1 MHPLFFCCDRLALQS
16 LAMPQFHTLSVS
28 DIRQETGDCVSV
40 AFDIPA
46 DLQEAFAF
54 KAGQYLTLRTT
65 IDGEDL
71 RRSYS
76 LCAAPFENEW
86 RVAIKKVEGGRF
98 SSYANDNLEVGDSL
112 QVMAPMGGFIGGES
126 AVKHIVCF
134 AAGSGITPIA
144 SITKEV
150 LEKYPEA
157 LVTMFYGNKSGKD
170 IIFREELEDLKNMN
184 MTRLRLYH
192 VLSRE
197 DLGTTMFF
205 GRLDGEKCSAF
216 AKTLFDPTSVDAFY
230 LCGPEPMIRAV
241 SETLEACSTPKDRI
255 HFELFGAPTPTI
267 SRPEIVRA
275 TKRQADLSKVAITY
289 DEKTV
294 SIDML
299 DDGNHILEAALGYG
313 MELPYAC
320 QGGVCS
326 TCKCKVTKGEVI
338 MDVNYALEPDEV
350 EAGFVLSCQARPVSD
365 EVAVTFDV

>member
-1 MHPLFFCCDRLALQS
+1 
-16 LAMPQFHTLSVS
+16 MPQFHTLTVA
-28 DIRQETGDCVSV
+28 DIRRETLDCVSV
-40 AFDIPA
+40 AFHVPSDLA
-46 DLQEAFAF
+46 DAFHF
-54 KAGQYLTLRTT
+54 KAGQYLTLRATVNGKD
-65 IDGEDL
+65 I

-76 LCAAPFENEW
+76 LCSAPFEKEW
-86 RVAIKKVEGGRF
+86 RVAIKKVEGGQF
-98 SSYANDNLEVGDSL
+98 STYANEDLKVGDTL
-112 QVMAPMGGFIGGES
+112 QVMAPMGGFVGGDK

-150 LEKYPEA
+150 LERHPEA

-170 IIFREELEDLKNMN
+170 IIFREELDDLKNTN

-197 DLGTTMFF
+197 DLGTAMFF
-205 GRLDGEKCSAF
+205 GRLDGEKCAAF
-216 AKTLFDPTSVDAFY
+216 AKTLFDPSLVDAFY

-241 SETLEACSTPKDRI
+241 SETLEASGTPKDRI
-255 HFELFGAPTPTI
+255 HFELFGAPKPTI
-267 SRPEIVRA
+267 SRPEIVHA
-275 TKRQADLSKVAITY
+275 TKRQADISRVSITY

-294 SIDML
+294 TIDML
-299 DDGNHILEAALGYG
+299 DDGNHMLEAALGFG

-326 TCKCKVTKGEVI
+326 TCKCMVTKGEVL
-338 MDVNYALEPDEV
+338 MDKNYALEPDEV

>member
-1 MHPLFFCCDRLALQS
+1 
-16 LAMPQFHTLSVS
+16 MPQFHPLTVS
-28 DIRQETGDCVSV
+28 DIRRETPECVSV
-40 AFDIPA
+40 AFTIP
-46 DLQEAFAF
+46 DELTSEFDY
-54 KAGQYLTLRTT
+54 KAGQYLTLRATVN
-65 IDGEDL
+65 GEDI

-76 LCAAPFENEW
+76 LCSAPFEKEW
-86 RVAIKKVEGGRF
+86 RVAIKKVEDGRF
-98 SSYANDNLEVGDSL
+98 STFANKELKVGDTL
-112 QVMAPMGGFIGGES
+112 QVMAPMGGFVGGDKPVE
-126 AVKHIVCF
+126 HIVCF
-134 AAGSGITPIA
+134 AAGSGVTPIA
-144 SITKEV
+144 SISKEV

-170 IIFREELEDLKNMN
+170 IIFKEELEGLKNLHL
-184 MTRLRLYH
+184 TRLRLYH

-197 DLGTTMFF
+197 DFGTPMFF
-205 GRLDGEKCSAF
+205 GRLDAEKCTAF
-216 AKTLFDPTSVDAFY
+216 AKTLFDPKAVDGFY

-241 SETLEACSTPKDRI
+241 SETLQASGTPKDKI

-267 SRPEIVRA
+267 SRPEVVRA

-289 DEKTV
+289 DDKTV

>member
-1 MHPLFFCCDRLALQS
+1 
-16 LAMPQFHTLSVS
+16 MPQFHSLSVT
-28 DIRQETGDCVSV
+28 DIRQETDACVSV
-40 AFDIPA
+40 AFAIPA
-46 DLQEAFAF
+46 DQTDTFIY

-76 LCAAPFENEW
+76 LCSAPFEKEW

-98 SSYANDNLEVGDSL
+98 STFANEKLKVGDSL
-112 QVMAPMGGFIGGES
+112 QVMAPMGGFIGGDTE
-126 AVKHIVCF
+126 VKHVVCF
-134 AAGSGITPIA
+134 AAGSGITPVA

-150 LEKYPEA
+150 LEQYPDA
-157 LVTMFYGNKSGKD
+157 LVTLFYGNKSGKD
-170 IIFREELEDLKNMN
+170 IIFREEMEGLKNTHL
-184 MTRLRLYH
+184 TRLRLYH

-197 DLGTTMFF
+197 DLGTELFF

-216 AKTLFDPTSVDAFY
+216 AKTLFDPKSVDAFY

-241 SETLEACSTPKDRI
+241 SESLEASGTPKDRI
-255 HFELFGAPTPTI
+255 NFELFGAPTPPAGALKT
-267 SRPEIVRA
+267 ENTHT
-275 TKRQADLSKVAITY
+275 TKRQADLSKVSITY

-294 SIDML
+294 TIDML
-299 DDGNHILEAALGYG
+299 DDGNHMLEAALGYG

-338 MDVNYALEPDEV
+338 MDKNYALEPDEV
-350 EAGFVLSCQARPVSD
+350 EAGFVLSCQARPVSA